1 MNTTDRVISSA
12 FASLLALGL
21 TAAVSTQVMAAD
33 GATEKCAGV
42 AKAGKNDCG
51 TTKLSCHGS
60 ATTDHDKEAW
70 VELPKGTCEKLAGGS
85 VTDKPWN
92 APGGL
97 AEYKAKGGK

>member
-1 MNTTDRVISSA
+1 MNATDRVIRSA
-12 FASLLALGL
+12 FAGLLALGISATL
-21 TAAVSTQVMAAD
+21 SAQAMAAD

-51 TTKLSCHGS
+51 TTKLSCHAS
-60 ATTDHDKEAW
+60 ATTNRDKEAW
-70 VELPKGTCEKLAGGS
+70 VELPKGTCEKLAGGT

>member
-1 MNTTDRVISSA
+1 MNATDRVIRSA
-12 FASLLALGL
+12 FAGLLALGV
-21 TAAVSTQVMAAD
+21 TAAVSTPARAAD

-51 TTKLSCHGS
+51 TTKLGCHAS
-60 ATTDHDKEAW
+60 ATTDRDKEAW
-70 VELPKGTCEKLAGGS
+70 VELPKGTCERLAGGT